1 MNNPRT
7 EQSQGN
13 PPSTPLF
20 PGLALGAVADD
31 LKPRTSP
38 HLRIEALEYLLNE
51 SDYPK
56 ALSAAIP
63 PLFAYSMDVVK
74 TALQVMQTIGEKM
87 RSQGGSCPDNVRRAL
102 LDQIELLDTTGRI
115 PCLRRQ
121 YYVEP
126 LATDF
131 RVAIG
136 YTLTCLG
143 VDCDA
148 ALAVYKDVVCRALK
162 KEIRCTKKVQ
172 GCLAA
177 LVAAPNA
184 EELLKDIR
192 PQLESNR
199 TLKKLL

>member
-7 EQSQGN
+7 KKS
-13 PPSTPLF
+13 PSTPLF
-20 PGLALGAVADD
+20 PGLALGAVAKD
-31 LKPRTSP
+31 LKPCTSP
-38 HLRIEALEYLLNE
+38 HLRIEALKYLLNE

-148 ALAVYKDVVCRALK
+148 ALVVYKDVVCRALK

-184 EELLKDIR
+184 VELLKDIR